1 MADQRSSYQL
11 SSPLCAVLSSL
22 NVNLE
27 AELSRYRRNRLASP
41 SSREPLTELEEAAF
55 DLTTVDSTIDDIA
68 ASIAPAASV
77 TPPPLPRNK
86 KLFPDALAVAAIA
99 PALGASTGS
108 STNGYLASSEKLIE
122 SLSEAPPEPE
132 PVTTTSQQQR
142 RTVSLVAGAALGL
155 LGLAAGLGAS
165 YLLSNPQVA
174 QRLANRPGGDRT
186 ALATADGETFT
197 PPGPDLSAQEFVNLE
212 LDNLSSLKMPQAPLD
227 PQPASTP
234 QAASPPTQPLP
245 PIANE
250 SGSPLQSET
259 QAVAIPAGSSY
270 YVTVPFT
277 TEQGLLD
284 IRKSVDE
291 AFVRQF
297 ADGTRVQLA
306 AFDNPESAQQF
317 IAEIKAQGIT
327 AQVYGPT
334 SE

>member
-1 MADQRSSYQL
+1 MADQRPSYQL
-11 SSPLCAVLSSL
+11 SLPLRAVLSSL

-27 AELSRYRRNRLASP
+27 AELSRYRRNLLASP
-41 SSREPLTELEEAAF
+41 ASREPLTEQEAVAF
-55 DLTTVDSTIDDIA
+55 DLTTVDSTIDA
-68 ASIAPAASV
+68 AAAGIAPTAAPV

-86 KLFPDALAVAAIA
+86 KLFPDEPAATAIA
-99 PALGASTGS
+99 PAQGS

-122 SLSEAPPEPE
+122 SLSEAPPMPEPE
-132 PVTTTSQQQR
+132 MTTPQHQR
-142 RTVSLVAGAALGL
+142 RTSLLAGAALGL

-165 YLLSNPQVA
+165 YLLSNPQMA
-174 QRLANRPGGDRT
+174 QRLANGSDRPPLT
-186 ALATADGETFT
+186 PADGETFT

-212 LDNLSSLKMPQAPLD
+212 LDNLSSLKMPQASPD
-227 PQPASTP
+227 S
-234 QAASPPTQPLP
+234 QAASTSQVAPPAQPLP

-250 SGSPLQSET
+250 SGSPLQNET
-259 QAVAIPAGSSY
+259 QAMAIPAGSNY

-297 ADGTRVQLA
+297 VGGTRIQLA

-317 IAEIKAQGIT
+317 IEEIKVQGIT

-334 SE
+334 NE

>member
-1 MADQRSSYQL
+1 MADQRSSHQL
-11 SSPLCAVLSSL
+11 SSPLRAVLSSL

-27 AELSRYRRNRLASP
+27 AELSRYRRNRLLASP
-41 SSREPLTELEEAAF
+41 ASRDPLTEREAAAF
-55 DLTTVDSTIDDIA
+55 DLTTVDSTIDAVAAGIA
-68 ASIAPAASV
+68 QIAPV

-86 KLFPDALAVAAIA
+86 KLFPDEPTATAIA
-99 PALGASTGS
+99 PSQGSSTNGS

-122 SLSEAPPEPE
+122 SLSEAPPMPE
-132 PVTTTSQQQR
+132 PVTMAPKHPR
-142 RTVSLVAGAALGL
+142 RTVSLLAGAALGL

-165 YLLSNPQVA
+165 YLLSNPQVT
-174 QRLANRPGGDRT
+174 QQLANGGDRT
-186 ALATADGETFT
+186 KTATAEGEPFT

-212 LDNLSSLKMPQAPLD
+212 LDNLSSLKMPQSAPTAL
-227 PQPASTP
+227 
-234 QAASPPTQPLP
+234 AAPTSQPLP

-250 SGSPLQSET
+250 SSSPLQGET
-259 QAVAIPAGSSY
+259 QAVAIPAGSNY

-297 ADGTRVQLA
+297 TGGTRIQLA

-317 IAEIKAQGIT
+317 IEEMKGQGIT

>member
-11 SSPLCAVLSSL
+11 SSPLQAVLGSL

-27 AELSRYRRNRLASP
+27 AELSRYRRNRLRAGSASGT
-41 SSREPLTELEEAAF
+41 SLTELEEAAF
-55 DLTTVDSTIDDIA
+55 DLTTVDSTIDDIT
-68 ASIAPAASV
+68 ASASVAPV
-77 TPPPLPRNK
+77 TPPPLPRNR
-86 KLFPDALAVAAIA
+86 KLFPDESARTAIA
-99 PALGASTGS
+99 SAPNP

-122 SLSEAPPEPE
+122 SLSEAPPMSE
-132 PVTTTSQQQR
+132 PVAPTAQHQR
-142 RTVSLVAGAALGL
+142 RTVSLLAGAALGL

-174 QRLANRPGGDRT
+174 QQLASGDSDGQI
-186 ALATADGETFT
+186 LAATEEEPFT

-212 LDNLSSLKMPQAPLD
+212 LGNLSSLTMPQAPLD
-227 PQPASTP
+227 PQTAPAS
-234 QAASPPTQPLP
+234 QPLP
-245 PIANE
+245 PIENE
-250 SGSPLQSET
+250 SSEPGESLPNEA
-259 QAVAIPAGSSY
+259 QAVAIPAGSNY

-284 IRKSVDE
+284 IRQSVDE

-297 ADGTRVQLA
+297 LDGTRIQLA
-306 AFDNPESAQQF
+306 AFDNLDSAQQF
-317 IAEIKAQGIT
+317 IEELKGQGVT